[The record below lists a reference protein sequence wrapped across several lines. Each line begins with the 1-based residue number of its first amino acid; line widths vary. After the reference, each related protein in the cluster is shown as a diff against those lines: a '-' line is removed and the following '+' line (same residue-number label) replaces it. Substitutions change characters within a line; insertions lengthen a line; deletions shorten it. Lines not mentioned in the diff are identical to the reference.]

1 MDIKGT
7 LKKATNIFQRDAD
20 VYDKCL
26 MESEKHSLCKLYC
39 SIQRDWGGGGGGG
52 GVGRSREQ
60 TSDNHNRNEKPRSKL
75 LCPLTKSK
83 PNNPKEFKEHP
94 PIQPSHCLWLLRKEP
109 LFPRLPLLSLI
120 IFLWARAG
128 APYLPSNKTVE
139 WFIRF
144 SAT

>member
-1 MDIKGT
+1 MQMSM
-7 LKKATNIFQRDAD
+7 TNAWWSQR
-20 VYDKCL
+20 
-26 MESEKHSLCKLYC
+26 STHSANYIVPYKE
-39 SIQRDWGGGGGGG
+39 IGGVAGGGG